1 MPMLKTIILST
12 ILVFAA
18 SISYAADIACLKKDT
33 DYSRW
38 KSNVIADKLNP
49 DVIVIDIGADN
60 TATLN
65 HFTQGTVI
73 THEQDGLTKIKFD
86 YATLDAAK
94 TKMVFQNN
102 KNDSATISWEFG
114 QISDADSVGISRYQC
129 GVALAPYLQF
139 SETMND
145 QELCQG
151 FFLLPYLSADEN
163 NIRLASALS
172 GLMQARWG
180 KNWRNV
186 QVGHCQNLIVGKPL
200 TVVNNNKPQ

>member
-1 MPMLKTIILST
+1 MPALRALIFST
-12 ILVFAA
+12 ILFFAA

-38 KSNVIADKLNP
+38 KLNVIANKLNP
-49 DVIVIDIGADN
+49 DVIIIDIGADN

-65 HFTQGTVI
+65 HFIHGTVI
-73 THEQDGLTKIKFD
+73 THEQGGVTKIKFD

-102 KNDSATISWEFG
+102 KSGSATISWEFG
-114 QISDADSVGISRYQC
+114 QISDDDSVGISRYQC
-129 GVALAPYLQF
+129 GVAIAPFLRL

-145 QELCQG
+145 QELCQA
-151 FFLLPYLSADEN
+151 FFLLPYLSVDEN
-163 NIRLASALS
+163 NISLASSLS
-172 GLMQARWG
+172 ALMQARWG
-180 KNWRNV
+180 ENWRDD

-200 TVVNNNKPQ
+200 TVINNNKPQ